1 MPSSI
6 WARARQESSIS
17 PKIWEP
23 DPQARCWS
31 ASARACTGTTSCGR
45 ARQCARPALRTVA
58 GVGAHIDTVA
68 VLDSAADVPAVDGIP
83 LLSHPEQ
90 LARVGPLDFI
100 DICTPTASH
109 VDLSLWGLERGYHV
123 VCEKPVAL
131 TRVEADRIAAAARTH
146 NRIVMPCH
154 QYRFNPAWVK
164 VKDWLREGA
173 IGRWHLAELA
183 VHRPTAD
190 PGREA
195 GGTPWRGTSAAGRGG
210 VLLDHGTH
218 LIYQLLDVAGP
229 PAAVSAWTGR
239 LRHRAY
245 EVEDTAWLHFEYPE
259 RLVTMFFTWAARQR
273 ENRIRFVG
281 EHGAIEWVGGE
292 LRLER
297 EGALERHDFSAELDK
312 AAYHR
317 WFACLF
323 ESFIASLDRAD
334 PVRAAA
340 PYLDDIRRVAVVV
353 EHAYQAA
360 NTGCRVAI
368 PDHA

>member
-1 MPSSI
+1 MPTPASPDVQRYRGAVI
-6 WARARQESSIS
+6 GAGGTARQSHL
-17 PKIWEP
+17 
-23 DPQARCWS
+23 
-31 ASARACTGTTSCGR
+31 
-45 ARQCARPALRTVA
+45 PALRTVA
-58 GVGAHIDTVA
+58 GVRARVDIVA
-68 VLDSAADVPAVDGIP
+68 VVDSAADVLPVDGIP
-83 LLSHPEQ
+83 LLTDHEQ

-109 VDLSLWGLERGYHV
+109 LDLTLWGLERGYHV

-154 QYRFNPAWVK
+154 QYRFNPVWVK

-259 RLVTMFFTWAARQR
+259 RLVTMFFTWAAQRR

-281 EHGAIEWVGGE
+281 EQGAIDWVGGE

-297 EGALERHDFSAELDK
+297 AGTVERHDFSAELDK
-312 AAYHR
+312 AAYYR

-323 ESFIASLDRAD
+323 ESFIASLDRGD
-334 PVRAAA
+334 PIRAAA
-340 PYLDDIRRVAVVV
+340 PYLDDIRRVATVV
-353 EHAYQAA
+353 EHAYEAA

>member
-1 MPSSI
+1 MNGTPRRSATRSSTGAMPRRASPAVQRYRGAVI
-6 WARARQESSIS
+6 GAGGTARQSHL
-17 PKIWEP
+17 
-23 DPQARCWS
+23 
-31 ASARACTGTTSCGR
+31 
-45 ARQCARPALRTVA
+45 PALRTGA
-58 GVGAHIDTVA
+58 GVRARIDIVG
-68 VLDSAADVPAVDGIP
+68 VVDSAVDVPPVDGIP

-109 VDLSLWGLERGYHV
+109 LDLTLWGLERGYHV

-131 TRVEADRIAAAARTH
+131 TRVEADRIAAAARAH
-146 NRIVMPCH
+146 GRIVMPCH
-154 QYRFNPAWVK
+154 QYRFNPVWVK
-164 VKDWLREGA
+164 VKEWLREGA

-183 VHRPTAD
+183 VYRLTAD

-218 LIYQLLDVAGP
+218 LIYQMLDVAGL

-245 EVEDTAWLHFEYPE
+245 EVEDTASLHFEYPE
-259 RLVTMFFTWAARQR
+259 RLVTMFFTWAARRR

-281 EHGAIEWVGGE
+281 ERGAIEWVGGE

-297 EGALERHDFSAELDK
+297 DGTLERYDYSAELDK
-312 AAYHR
+312 SAYHR
-317 WFACLF
+317 WFARLF
-323 ESFIASLDRAD
+323 ESFVAALDRDD
-334 PVRAAA
+334 PAAAAA
-340 PYLDDIRRVAVVV
+340 PHLADIWRVAAVV

-360 NTGCRVAI
+360 HTGSKVAI
-368 PDHA
+368 PDDA